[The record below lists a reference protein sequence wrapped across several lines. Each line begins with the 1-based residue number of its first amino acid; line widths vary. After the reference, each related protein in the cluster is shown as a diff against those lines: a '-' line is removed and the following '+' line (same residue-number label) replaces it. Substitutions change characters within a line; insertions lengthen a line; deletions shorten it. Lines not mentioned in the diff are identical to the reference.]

1 MGKSS
6 SPSGRER
13 NDVLRAGI
21 NSKIHKCTNRCY
33 EWICKETNIE
43 ILWDNQS
50 GGGEKAKS

>member
-13 NDVLRAGI
+13 HDVLRAGI
-21 NSKIHKCTNRCY
+21 NAKIYECTHRCY
-33 EWICKETNIE
+33 EWICNIE